1 MRNLY
6 SMLSLIMLLFA
17 VSLYGQQR
25 VYAPSLSLP
34 ENGDTE
40 LAPNITLDWNA
51 VTGGTLEVLYELQLA
66 TTEDFSD
73 AVTFPKTDITA
84 KDMTELD
91 FGGTYFW
98 RVKAFDGDDV
108 SDWSETWSFT
118 VATTVFLDKPNDGA
132 MVYADPN
139 VSWNE
144 LTGLSKYQIQ
154 IDTSYIW
161 NNVALQITDDLFG
174 SFIID
179 ETNMWL
185 VGDAGTILHFNGT
198 EWSTVDAG
206 TSEALNAIYFVDAD
220 NGFIVGSNGTFL
232 SYDGNAWTALD
243 AGVTDNLAGVAFA
256 DADNGYAVGDGGL
269 ILKYASGTFTV
280 ETATDGGSE
289 ITDNLYDID
298 VVDANNYWACG
309 KGKVVINYN
318 GAEWTGSDVGTK
330 DHYSVWFNSATDG
343 WIASKSGKINHYDG
357 TEWTEISGITSKNL
371 YGISF
376 DGSTGYA
383 VGKSGTMLVYDG
395 AEWSQITSGTTS
407 NLNTVFVNTGYG
419 IAAGDGGSLINKA
432 GEGFNSP
439 FAKII
444 SVVADSTNYDFTN
457 LLFGKSFYYRMRA
470 MHASDTSAWSAAKS
484 MTTFAYPEIV
494 SPSNG
499 SSDEPLKITFE
510 WSEYSGVT
518 RYYVEVSKT
527 DDFAASLNYIS
538 DSNSVTINNFNFS
551 QQYFWRV
558 RAEHPDDISDWTDP
572 SSFTTLDNITLL
584 APEDNAIGVIRSVQ
598 FVWEEVPGAV
608 SYEIFIDK
616 DSNFPTP
623 EIGFTEKSFYQII
636 SPLEEKETYFW
647 KVRGVAGLD
656 TSSWSNVW
664 SFEVE
669 GPDAIKDIFTEKS
682 VILYPNPSHGDFSI
696 DINSNDI
703 AEYQITVSDMN
714 GKMIYQ
720 TSFTSSVGSNIVNLN
735 IDNKLSKG
743 VYMIDIK
750 RGKLSVNK
758 KLFIK

>member
-1 MRNLY
+1 M
-6 SMLSLIMLLFA
+6 MVLFA

-34 ENGDTE
+34 ENGEIE
-40 LAPNITLDWNA
+40 LAPNITLDWKA
-51 VTGGTLEVLYELQLA
+51 VTGETLEVLYELQIA
-66 TTEDFSD
+66 SMEDFSD
-73 AVTFPKTDITA
+73 AITFPKTDITS
-84 KDMTELD
+84 KEMTELN
-91 FGGTYFW
+91 FGATYFW
-98 RVKAFDGDDV
+98 RVKAYDGDNV
-108 SDWSETWSFT
+108 SDWSEAWSFT
-118 VATTVFLDKPNDGA
+118 IATTVSLDQPNDGA
-132 MVYADPN
+132 MVFADPN
-139 VSWNE
+139 ISWNE

-161 NNVALQITDDLFG
+161 NNVVLPITKDIFG
-174 SFIID
+174 SFIIN

-185 VGDAGTILHFNGT
+185 VGDAGTLLHFDSTN
-198 EWSTVDAG
+198 WSIVDAG
-206 TSEALNAIYFVDAD
+206 TSEALNDIYFVDATH
-220 NGFIVGSNGTFL
+220 GFIVGDNGTFL
-232 SYDGNAWTALD
+232 SYDGNLWTALD
-243 AGVTDNLAGVAFA
+243 AGITDNLTAVAFA

-269 ILKYASGTFTV
+269 ILKYSSGTFTI
-280 ETATDGGSE
+280 ETAMDGGSE

-309 KGKVVINYN
+309 KGKVVINYD
-318 GAEWTGSDVGTK
+318 GTEWTGGDVGSK
-330 DHYSVWFNSATDG
+330 DHYSVWFNTANDG

-376 DGSTGYA
+376 DGPIGYA

-407 NLNTVFVNTGYG
+407 NLNTIFVNEGYG
-419 IAAGDGGSLINKA
+419 IAAGDDGSLINKA

-444 SVVADSTNYDFTN
+444 SVDADSNNYSFTN

-470 MHASDTSAWSAAKS
+470 LHSLDTSAWSGAKS
-484 MTTFAYPEIV
+484 MTTFAHPDLE

-499 SSDEPLKITFE
+499 SSDEALKITFE

-518 RYYVEVSKT
+518 RYYIEVSKT
-527 DDFAASLNYIS
+527 EDFAASLNYIS

-572 SSFTTLDNITLL
+572 NSFTTLDNITLL
-584 APEDNAIGVIRSVQ
+584 TPEDNAIGINRSVQ
-598 FVWEEVPGAV
+598 FVWELVPGAV
-608 SYEIFIDK
+608 SYEIYIDK
-616 DSNFPTP
+616 NSNFPAP
-623 EIGFTEKSFYQII
+623 EIGFTEKSNYQII
-636 SPLEEKETYFW
+636 SPLDEKETYYW

-669 GPDAIKDIFTEKS
+669 GPDAIKDIFTNKS
-682 VILYPNPSHGDFSI
+682 VKLYPNPSNGNFNI
-696 DINSNDI
+696 DINSIDI
-703 AEYQITVSDMN
+703 ADYQITITDMT
-714 GKMIYQ
+714 GKLIHQ
-720 TSFTSSVGSNIVNLN
+720 TSFTSTVGSNLVSLN
-735 IDNKLSKG
+735 IGDKLSEG
-743 VYMIDIK
+743 IYMIDIK
-750 RGKLSVNK
+750 RNEISVNK